1 MGFLAKLFAGW
12 RGKKQ
17 EEVSTR
23 RTDQSFLT
31 FQHTGEVI
39 RAENLLAAAGYAVR
53 VLAPPAWLRTGCDM
67 VLVCDAVHEPAIC
80 SLLAKERL
88 EPEGVYPVAS
98 GLLAPVSLL
107 RFVDYGD
114 WFMVQAANMKITVER
129 QSGRIVNVSGGG
141 CPDVPYL
148 AAKLVGAR
156 LSEAQEPRFSAQTLC
171 AYALQKAFM
180 EAKRLWLKDRG

>member
-1 MGFLAKLFAGW
+1 MGFWAKLLG
-12 RGKKQ
+12 RCVKQ
-17 EEVSTR
+17 EAETDVK

-39 RAENLLAAAGYAVR
+39 RAENLLQEQGFAVR

-67 VLVCDAVHEPAIC
+67 VLVCAAVHEPAIRA
-80 SLLAKERL
+80 LLEKEQL
-88 EPEGVYPVAS
+88 APEGVYPVAD

-107 RFVDYGD
+107 RHVDYGD

-148 AAKLVGAR
+148 AAKLVGTTLA
-156 LSEAQEPRFSAQTLC
+156 EAEEPRFSAQTLC

-180 EAKRLWLKDRG
+180 EAKKLWLQDRG

>member
-1 MGFLAKLFAGW
+1 MGFLAKIFA
-12 RGKKQ
+12 RFGKANAALEK
-17 EEVSTR
+17 E

-39 RAENLLAAAGYAVR
+39 RAEQLLADHGFAVR

-67 VLVCDAVHEPAIC
+67 VVVVPAVHEPAIRA
-80 SLLAKERL
+80 LLESQKLA
-88 EPEGVYPVAS
+88 PEGVYPVAD

-107 RFVDYGD
+107 RYVDFGD

-129 QSGRIVNVSGGG
+129 RSGRIVNVSGGG

-148 AAKLVGAR
+148 AAKYVGMTLDDA
-156 LSEAQEPRFSAQTLC
+156 EEPRFSAQTLC

-180 EAKRLWLKDRG
+180 EARRRWHHG